1 MEKRV
6 IKSLIIEKQNEI
18 PTMEIMPRKL
28 ELEET
33 CNYVFVGLR
42 RAGKSYLMFQHI
54 QELLLRIEEILYI
67 NFEDER
73 IADIKV
79 EELGLIVEAYHE
91 LYSYKPRIYLDEIQN
106 IKGWEKFV
114 RRLADSKYRIF
125 ITGSNAQMLSKE
137 IYTTLGG
144 RFIAKEIYPFSFP
157 EFLKIKEVYPQQKDF
172 YTTTGKSI
180 LKRYFDEYVKTGGF
194 PRYIKDPNTNYLSTL
209 YENIIYKDVVTRNK
223 LNGERELLEMV
234 YYLAS
239 NATKRFSYTSLAKTI
254 GIKHTETVKNYLEYL
269 ENTYLLF
276 QVMKFDWS
284 VKKQMNNQKK
294 VYFIDNAIIGKV
306 GFNATDNIGQLLEN
320 LVFIEIK
327 RQRKDVYYH
336 DDGIECDFIMR
347 ENGHIVSACQVTRS
361 MKDEKTRQ
369 REINGLVSAL
379 NAYNL
384 TEGMVLTD
392 DETEEIT
399 IDNKK
404 IHIIPI
410 WRWLLK
416 DSVTIPLT

>member
-1 MEKRV
+1 
-6 IKSLIIEKQNEI
+6 L
-18 PTMEIMPRKL
+18 
-28 ELEET
+28 
-33 CNYVFVGLR
+33 
-42 RAGKSYLMFQHI
+42 
-54 QELLLRIEEILYI
+54 
-67 NFEDER
+67 
-73 IADIKV
+73 
-79 EELGLIVEAYHE
+79 
-91 LYSYKPRIYLDEIQN
+91 
-106 IKGWEKFV
+106 
-114 RRLADSKYRIF
+114 
-125 ITGSNAQMLSKE
+125 
-137 IYTTLGG
+137 
-144 RFIAKEIYPFSFP
+144 YPFSFP